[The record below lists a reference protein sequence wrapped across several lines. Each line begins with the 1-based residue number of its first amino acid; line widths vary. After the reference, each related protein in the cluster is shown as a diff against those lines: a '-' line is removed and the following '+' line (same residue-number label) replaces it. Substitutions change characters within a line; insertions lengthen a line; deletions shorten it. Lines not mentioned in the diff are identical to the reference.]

1 MTENERR
8 EDRNIFKVLVASYV
22 VLGIIGALVLYL

>member
-8 EDRNIFKVLVASYV
+8 EDRSIVKVLIASYV